1 MGLDSYG
8 VRVPM
13 PSCPMSL
20 RPQQQ
25 PTWAAVIAHEY
36 PVPTLSLVNA
46 GLVGGRVPAQWTVP
60 LASRPQGPYGPEL
73 NATSAAPPIPTRN
86 GVEAT
91 VALPSRLPQQY
102 MSPLAT
108 RPQA

>member
-1 MGLDSYG
+1 MSRSRSSSAAEDATGTATAELP
-8 VRVPM
+8 VT
-13 PSCPMSL
+13 SCSR
-20 RPQQQ
+20 RPH
-25 PTWAAVIAHEY
+25 VH
-36 PVPTLSLVNA
+36 VMLA

-102 MSPLAT
+102 KSPLAT